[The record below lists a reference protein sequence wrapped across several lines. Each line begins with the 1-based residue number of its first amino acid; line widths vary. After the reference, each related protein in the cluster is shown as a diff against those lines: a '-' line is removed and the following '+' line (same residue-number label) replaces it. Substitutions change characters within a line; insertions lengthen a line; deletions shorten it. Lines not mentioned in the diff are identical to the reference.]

1 MDQESPSRSAG
12 EMSGTIRGEN
22 KVVQTAQLRPSK
34 WNYNVLPP
42 AVFNKLVRSISDN
55 GFVQPV
61 VVRTIGKGLYEII
74 NGEHR
79 WRAAIELGMKEIPI
93 VDLGKIDDVKAKSL
107 AIILNELGGSPD
119 QVRLADLLRDIS
131 VETPFEELV
140 STMPFPE
147 SELKMFL
154 ESVDFS
160 FATLSGE
167 DVQPP
172 ASKDEDEDDEKDG
185 EGNTSPRLL
194 LHFKS
199 EKQKDELQAM
209 LRTKALK
216 GEALG
221 TTALRLLGAKGGK
234 TWRSPNG
241 SKSTRGTGSNGTK
254 ENAGRTTDTT
264 TPSRSRSRGK
274 PLTKSGESSTS
285 A

>member
-1 MDQESPSRSAG
+1 
-12 EMSGTIRGEN
+12 MSGTIRGEN

-194 LHFKS
+194 LHFKN

-221 TTALRLLGAKGGK
+221 TTALRLLGTKGGK
-234 TWRSPNG
+234 AWRSLNG

-254 ENAGRTTDTT
+254 ESAGRTTV
-264 TPSRSRSRGK
+264 SRGK
-274 PLTKSGESSTS
+274 PLS
-285 A
+285 AA